1 MVDFRGCPQKDGRVE
16 MSVKSIATQAARTLA
31 RTTEIVAC
39 LLLVFVTILNL
50 TQVGGRYVFNIGFS
64 WTEELMRYSM
74 IWLMMMGSVAC
85 IFRAEHMGIEALEAM
100 VPPRWSRFVKSAL
113 YSVAGV
119 FCVVIIVYGYPLALR
134 NAAQTAPASG
144 IPMSW
149 PYAALPFGAAL
160 MLLQIALSW
169 VSGFEPDRLS
179 DDMTKTSKN
188 EGDI

>member
-1 MVDFRGCPQKDGRVE
+1 M
-16 MSVKSIATQAARTLA
+16 KSIATQAARTLA

-39 LLLVFVTILNL
+39 LLLILVTILNL
-50 TQVGGRYVFNIGFS
+50 TQVGGRYIFSIGFS

-85 IFRAEHMGIEALEAM
+85 IFRSEHMGIEALEAM

-119 FCVVIIVYGYPLALR
+119 FCVIILVYGYPLALR

-149 PYAALPFGAAL
+149 PYAALPVGAAL
-160 MLLQIALSW
+160 MLVQIALSW
-169 VSGFEPDRLS
+169 FSGFEHDRYS
-179 DDMTKTSKN
+179 DDAEKAPTG
-188 EGDI
+188 EGGA

>member
-1 MVDFRGCPQKDGRVE
+1 
-16 MSVKSIATQAARTLA
+16 MSIKSIATQAARSLA

-50 TQVGGRYVFNIGFS
+50 TQVGGRYIFSIGFS

-100 VPPRWSRFVKSAL
+100 VPYGWSRFVKSAL
-113 YSVAGV
+113 YSVAAV
-119 FCVVIIVYGYPLALR
+119 FCVIILVYGYPLTLR

-149 PYAALPFGAAL
+149 PYAALPIGAAL
-160 MLLQIALSW
+160 MLVQIALSW
-169 VSGFEPDRLS
+169 ISGFEPDRHT
-179 DDMTKTSKN
+179 DAADTAPTGK
-188 EGDI
+188 GDA